1 MAKSFESSRAMY
13 CLTRYEPDELPG
25 CSTPQHD
32 YNGPAISRQID
43 IAVGAANQAARH
55 SHQVLYGVP
64 SAVEVN
70 GELECTSTIPLFV

>member
-1 MAKSFESSRAMY
+1 M
-13 CLTRYEPDELPG
+13 TRYEPDELPG

-43 IAVGAANQAARH
+43 IAVSCHPNHAETY
-55 SHQVLYGVP
+55 QVLYSVP
-64 SAVEVN
+64 SVVEVI